1 MKTRREFLQT
11 LSLVSGGIMVSN
23 SVSGAGR
30 SRLKKETGIQLWTLR
45 DAIDTDLNGTLTAL
59 GKMGYTSIETFGFD
73 GNFYGRPAAEFRD
86 FCAAQ
91 GISIHSTH
99 TGITASNA
107 ASYAE
112 NAAKAGLEFL
122 VLPSMMGRPESTLD
136 DFKRLAEEMNQIG
149 KSCLEHGIRFGYHNH
164 GFEFKAID
172 GQLPYDILLNNTDP
186 KLVSFQLDI
195 FWIIK
200 GGQNPVDYFEKHPGR
215 FTSWHMKD
223 MGRDGESCIVGN
235 GSIDFKSLLKHAK
248 TAGLERIFVEQEAY
262 SEGSPIYCAGQ
273 SLKYIQSHLL

>member
-1 MKTRREFLQT
+1 MKTRREFLQS
-11 LSLVSGGIMVSN
+11 LSLVSGGILVS
-23 SVSGAGR
+23 SSLSAAGR
-30 SRLKKETGIQLWTLR
+30 SALKKEAGIQLWTLR
-45 DAIDTDLNGTLTAL
+45 DTIGTDLNGTLTAL
-59 GKMGYTSIETFGFD
+59 SKLGYTSIEAYGFD
-73 GNFYGRPAAEFRD
+73 GSFYSRPAAEFRD
-86 FCAAQ
+86 FCAGL
-91 GISIHSTH
+91 GISIHSSH

-112 NAAKAGLEFL
+112 KAAIAGLEFL

-136 DFKRLAEEMNQIG
+136 DFRRLAEEMNQIG
-149 KSCLEHGIRFGYHNH
+149 KICLEHGIRFGYHNH
-164 GFEFKAID
+164 GFEFKPID
-172 GQLPYDILLNNTDP
+172 GQLPYDILLSNTDP

-195 FWIIK
+195 FWIKK
-200 GGQNPVDYFEKHPGR
+200 GGQNPTDYFEKHPGR
-215 FTSWHMKD
+215 FSTWHIKD

-235 GSIDFKSLLKHAK
+235 GNIDFKSLLKQAK

>member
-11 LSLVSGGIMVSN
+11 LSLVSGGILVSN
-23 SVSGAGR
+23 SLTGAGR
-30 SRLKKETGIQLWTLR
+30 SNFKKETGIQLWTLR
-45 DAIDTDLNGTLTAL
+45 DAINTDLDATIIAL
-59 GKMGYTSIETFGFD
+59 GKMGYTSIEAFGFD
-73 GNFYGRPAAEFRD
+73 GSFYGRTATEFRD

-91 GISIHSTH
+91 GISIHSSH

-112 NAAKAGLEFL
+112 NAVKAGLEFL

-136 DFKRLAEEMNQIG
+136 DFKRLADEMNLIG
-149 KSCLEHGIRFGYHNH
+149 KSCLDQGIRFAYHNH
-164 GFEFKAID
+164 GFEFKTID
-172 GQLPYDILLNNTDP
+172 NQLPYDILLTNTDP

-195 FWIIK
+195 FWIKK
-200 GGQNPVDYFEKHPGR
+200 GGQDPEAYFEKHPGR
-215 FTSWHMKD
+215 FTSWHIKD

-235 GSIDFKSLLKHAK
+235 GSIDFKSLLKNAK

-262 SEGSPIYCAGQ
+262 AEGSPLYCAGQ